1 MNGKV
6 HEIRDVFWG
15 GMPQRGAS
23 WLRKEYMGDTLIV
36 AIINLFRDAL
46 EDGSQDNNGN
56 EQGGEKGENLLVKM
70 GMSISVFDGLKA
82 ASCPVVKAIAA
93 CVTLGTG
100 NSLGPKSPS
109 PPNSSSISLVNT
121 TSMVIL
127 SAVIASVVSE
137 AGLCSEPAF
146 KFPYY
151 DFRSPAGLSADQ
163 FLQLVVVKIGA
174 TSLCRASGLVGG
186 YYAPSLFTGAATGMA
201 YGKFI
206 SSAVL
211 SPILYFIFSILEV
224 ASSQASLLTQDYRIV
239 LPLLGTVGLSSWIT
253 SGQTRRKVIGK
264 TKKLKQGNT
273 SSIQQP
279 EVLSPTA
286 NGISS
291 SGASAERTSNA
302 SDLCEIES
310 SLCIDGSDTDTDTE
324 HSASLPVDAR
334 LLKRAQ
340 SWFCLNNYKS
350 KYN

>member
-1 MNGKV
+1 
-6 HEIRDVFWG
+6 
-15 GMPQRGAS
+15 
-23 WLRKEYMGDTLIV
+23 
-36 AIINLFRDAL
+36 
-46 EDGSQDNNGN
+46 
-56 EQGGEKGENLLVKM
+56 
-70 GMSISVFDGLKA
+70 
-82 ASCPVVKAIAA
+82 
-93 CVTLGTG
+93 
-100 NSLGPKSPS
+100 
-109 PPNSSSISLVNT
+109 
-121 TSMVIL
+121 MVIL

-146 KFPYY
+146 KVPYY
-151 DFRSPAGLSADQ
+151 DFGSPA
-163 FLQLVVVKIGA
+163 
-174 TSLCRASGLVGG
+174 
-186 YYAPSLFTGAATGMA
+186 
-201 YGKFI
+201 
-206 SSAVL
+206 
-211 SPILYFIFSILEV
+211 
-224 ASSQASLLTQDYRIV
+224 DYRIV
-239 LPLLGTVGLSSWIT
+239 LLLLGAVGLSSWIT
-253 SGQTRRKVIGK
+253 SGQTRRKVNGK

-310 SLCIDGSDTDTDTE
+310 SLCIDGSDTDTE

>member
-1 MNGKV
+1 MR
-6 HEIRDVFWG
+6 EFI
-15 GMPQRGAS
+15 S
-23 WLRKEYMGDTLIV
+23 E
-36 AIINLFRDAL
+36 
-46 EDGSQDNNGN
+46 NGN
-56 EQGGEKGENLLVKM
+56 M
-70 GMSISVFDGLKA
+70 PISVFDGLKA
-82 ASCPVVKAIAA
+82 ASCPFLKAIAA

-100 NSLGPKSPS
+100 NSLGPEGLMLLFPSPS
-109 PPNSSSISLVNT
+109 PPNSSFISLVNT

-127 SAVIASVVSE
+127 SAVIASIVSE
-137 AGLCSEPAF
+137 ADICSEPAF
-146 KFPYY
+146 KVPYY
-151 DFRSPAGLSADQ
+151 DFRSPA
-163 FLQLVVVKIGA
+163 VVKIGA
-174 TSLCRASGLVGG
+174 TSLCQASGLVGG

-224 ASSQASLLTQDYRIV
+224 ASPQAYGLVSQNMDGVDNRRDSIFRSLLLFELTQDYRIV
-239 LPLLGTVGLSSWIT
+239 LGAVGLSSWIA

-264 TKKLKQGNT
+264 TKKLKQGNIC
-273 SSIQQP
+273 SIQQP

-302 SDLCEIES
+302 SDLCEIEI
-310 SLCIDGSDTDTDTE
+310 SLCRDGSDTDTE

-340 SWFCLNNYKS
+340 SLFCLNNYKS